1 MRVVRYTG
9 QGRHRVQVVWVTL
22 QWRPGMKEAGSR
34 REEEEGGDPLVVV
47 SIFMS
52 AQREIYVCVWVGIKY
67 LFLLCLCVCV
77 VSPFHLFFL
86 FSSIQ
91 AD

>member
-1 MRVVRYTG
+1 
-9 QGRHRVQVVWVTL
+9 
-22 QWRPGMKEAGSR
+22 MKEAGSR
-34 REEEEGGDPLVVV
+34 RRRRRVEEGGDPLEVV

-52 AQREIYVCVWVGIKY
+52 AQQEMCVCVCVWVGIKY

-77 VSPFHLFFL
+77 VSPFHLSFF